1 MIYVMAVFF
10 YKKPYLRSGIQRMK
24 YIIFISLFFISIE
37 GNSQL
42 KRVTFDDNVRKTVIY
57 PNPARSFLQ
66 IQYKQSTNIPEVLVV
81 YNFLGKKQIEVSKP
95 GNNVY
100 VDLAEFKRGLYI
112 FQFRDNNGRILD
124 SGKFQVEK

>member
-10 YKKPYLRSGIQRMK
+10 YKKTYLRSGIHRMK
-24 YIIFISLFFISIE
+24 YIFFISLFFISIE
-37 GNSQL
+37 GKSQL

-66 IQYKQSTNIPEVLVV
+66 IQYKQPTNIPEVLVV

-95 GNNVY
+95 GTNVY

>member
-1 MIYVMAVFF
+1 
-10 YKKPYLRSGIQRMK
+10 MK
-24 YIIFISLFFISIE
+24 YILFISFFFFSLE
-37 GNSQL
+37 GKSQL
-42 KRVTFDDNVRKTVIY
+42 KRIVFEENVRKTVIY

-66 IQYKQSTNIPEVLVV
+66 IQYKQPMNIPEVLVV
-81 YNFLGKKQIEVSKP
+81 YNFLGKKQLEVSKP

-112 FQFRDNNGRILD
+112 FQFRDSNGRILD